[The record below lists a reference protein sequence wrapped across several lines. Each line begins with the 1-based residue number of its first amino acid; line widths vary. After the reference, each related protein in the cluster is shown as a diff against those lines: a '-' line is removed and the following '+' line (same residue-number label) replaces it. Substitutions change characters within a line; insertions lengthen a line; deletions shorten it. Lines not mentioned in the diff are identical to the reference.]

1 MSTIRKWGPV
11 VGWMVLIFILSA
23 QSQWPTPKQRW
34 VDFVLE
40 VAAHFFLYAVLAAL
54 LMRALDSK
62 KEGGWRAFGLA
73 VLICV
78 AYALSDEFHQS
89 FVPGREPDGSDV
101 VVDLAGAVFGAGLW
115 WFWWAV
121 WRNRRSTEGV

>member
-1 MSTIRKWGPV
+1 MKRLGKWGPAFA
-11 VGWMVLIFILSA
+11 WMVLIFMLSA

-40 VAAHFFLYAVLAAL
+40 VAAHFVLYAVLAAL

-62 KEGGWRAFGLA
+62 KTGGWRAFGLA
-73 VLICV
+73 VLICG

-89 FVPGREPDGSDV
+89 FVPGREPDGLDV
-101 VVDLAGAVFGAGLW
+101 VADLAGAVFGAGLW
-115 WFWWAV
+115 WVWWAV
-121 WRNRRSTEGV
+121 RRNRR

>member
-1 MSTIRKWGPV
+1 
-11 VGWMVLIFILSA
+11 MVLIFMLSA

-34 VDFVLE
+34 VDFILE
-40 VAAHFFLYAVLAAL
+40 VAAHFILYAVLAAL

-62 KEGGWRAFGLA
+62 KTGGWHAFGLA
-73 VLICV
+73 VLICG

-89 FVPGREPDGSDV
+89 FVPGREPDGLDV

-115 WFWWAV
+115 WVWWAV
-121 WRNRRSTEGV
+121 RRNRR